1 MGQYGDLDKLDSA
14 QADLMRNGSFW
25 TPFLGLLVECKRA
38 DVGLWVE
45 RLISATMENITMKTE
60 RDKSGALKRLVPLSD
75 HILVEKAEPITKAWG
90 DIVIQQKVVQ
100 ATVVAVGPG
109 AINNQGPHRPVMV
122 KVGDTVL
129 LPEYGG
135 TKVEIKD
142 KEYFLLKENDLL
154 AKLES

>member
-38 DVGLWVE
+38 D
-45 RLISATMENITMKTE
+45 
-60 RDKSGALKRLVPLSD
+60 SGALKRLVPLSD